1 MPFRRTKKEAL
12 AIAGWVNEVFSAH
25 GSDRVLTVEW
35 CGVTGRG
42 RALLDKGAVNLSPL
56 LPTGELVD
64 WLRAYHAG
72 LQQGIALGLKPPSAA
87 FQYAAVEITG
97 EVFTT
102 HMQMCPICGHDLSI
116 AADNAL
122 NRGGRLMCACP
133 GCEASLT
140 IDFAEEIAW
149 TITAIEPTSEKKA
162 DTFLGYRLVRKDRR
176 DYHNVEV
183 A

>member
-12 AIAGWVNEVFSAH
+12 VIAGWVNGVFSAM
-25 GSDRVLTVEW
+25 GNNQVLTVEW
-35 CGVTGRG
+35 CGATGRG
-42 RALLDKGAVNLSPL
+42 RALLDEGTVNLSPL

-72 LQQGIALGLKPPSAA
+72 LKQGIVLGVTPPSAA
-87 FQYAAVEITG
+87 SQYASVEVVG

-102 HMQMCPICGHDLSI
+102 HMQRCPICGHDLTI

-122 NRGGRLMCACP
+122 IRGGRFMCACP
-133 GCEASLT
+133 ECEASLT

-149 TITAIEPTSEKKA
+149 TITAIQSTPEEKP
-162 DTFLGYRLVRKDRR
+162 DTFLGFQLVRRNRR

-183 A
+183 T